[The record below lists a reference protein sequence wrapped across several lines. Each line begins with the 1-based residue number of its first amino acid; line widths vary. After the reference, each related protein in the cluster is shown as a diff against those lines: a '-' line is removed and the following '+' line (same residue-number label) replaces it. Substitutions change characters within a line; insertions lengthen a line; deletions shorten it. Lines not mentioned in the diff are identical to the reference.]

1 MSNSETMLA
10 VGDKLPSDLGFDSE
24 GKMVHS
30 EDFAGKPL
38 IVDRKS
44 TRLNSSH

>member
-24 GKMVHS
+24 GKWCI
-30 EDFAGKPL
+30 AKTLPGNL
-38 IVDRKS
+38 
-44 TRLNSSH
+44 